1 MIINTSLSNGLFK
14 ADIVEFPEITE
25 SQITADIGGS
35 KEPLAALVYLPDTLS
50 AAYSFVC
57 VNAPK
62 NIISLE
68 KGLNVI
74 HLTSKGIA
82 NDYGIAEFN
91 VVAKDGSSV
100 SGKGIKVG
108 FVKYTSVINH

>member
-1 MIINTSLSNGLFK
+1 MIINTSLSNGIFK
-14 ADIVEFPEITE
+14 AGIVEFPEITE

-35 KEPLAALVYLPDTLS
+35 KEPLAALVYVPDTAS
-50 AAYSFVC
+50 AAYSFYSAM
-57 VNAPK
+57 APK
-62 NIISLE
+62 AIVALE

-82 NDYGIAEFN
+82 DEDGMAEFN

-108 FVKYTSVINH
+108 FIKYTSVINH